1 MPATHP
7 PLAVYVHIPW
17 CERKCPYCD
26 FNSHPATGALPE
38 REYVAALLADLDQE
52 LAAVAGRSVTSIFIG
67 GGTPSL
73 FGVPALSALLDGLRA
88 RLEVAGDA
96 EITLEANPGSS
107 EQQRFAGYREIG
119 VNRLSLGIQSFN
131 DASLRALGRVHSAC
145 QGRAAIDMAR
155 AAGFDNLNLDLMH
168 GLPGQTLAQ
177 AVDDV
182 ELAIAADPPH
192 LSYYQLT
199 LEPNTYFHRYPPPLP
214 DEDSL
219 AAIERYALPRLAQ
232 AGYARYEVSA
242 YARPGHRSR
251 HNLNYWQFGDYLGIG
266 AGAHGK
272 LTLRSRR
279 RVHRYVKQRQPRAYL
294 AAASTA
300 SRVVSQRDLE
310 DADLIEEFLLN
321 ALRLSDGFEVEAFSL
336 ATGLPYARIAAR
348 VTALCGDGLLQT
360 DGVRVAATAT
370 GYRFLDDVIAR
381 FDERAA

>member
-1 MPATHP
+1 
-7 PLAVYVHIPW
+7 LAVYVHIPW

-26 FNSHPATGALPE
+26 FNSHAATGALPE

-52 LAAVAGRSVTSIFIG
+52 LAAVAGRSVTSVFIG

-88 RLEVAGDA
+88 RLEMAGDA

-107 EQQRFAGYREIG
+107 EQQRFAGYRGIG
-119 VNRLSLGIQSFN
+119 INRLSLGIQSFN
-131 DASLRALGRVHSAC
+131 DSSLRALGRVHSAW
-145 QGRAAIDMAR
+145 QGRAAVDMAR

-177 AVDDV
+177 AVEDV

-214 DEDSL
+214 DEDSV

-279 RVHRYVKQRQPRAYL
+279 RIHRYVKQRQPRAYL
-294 AAASTA
+294 ATASTA
-300 SRVVSQRDLE
+300 SRVVSQRNLE
-310 DADLIEEFLLN
+310 DVDLIEEFLLN
-321 ALRLSDGFEVEAFSL
+321 ALRLSDGFEVNAFSL

-348 VTALCGDGLLQT
+348 VAALCGDGLLQT